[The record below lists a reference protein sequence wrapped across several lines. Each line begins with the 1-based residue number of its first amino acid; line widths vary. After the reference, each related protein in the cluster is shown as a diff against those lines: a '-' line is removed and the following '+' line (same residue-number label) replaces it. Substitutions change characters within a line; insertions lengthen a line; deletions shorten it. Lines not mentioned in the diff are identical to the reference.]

1 MENRG
6 RGKDGGEEGED
17 FPSSVEFPVEAEKKK
32 LDKLIVTW
40 FK

>member
-1 MENRG
+1 MKSGGGGR
-6 RGKDGGEEGED
+6 RGKI

-32 LDKLIVTW
+32 LGKLIVTW